1 MRNVAELLVPA
12 IRWDTTTGFTRERNR
27 IARALELG
35 VGGFVLRGGPEAE
48 VRSLIKDIRQ
58 ASKIPLLI
66 GAELERGAGQQFP
79 GTTGLPPL
87 AAIAALND
95 PNLVQRAAK
104 LTAREARPLGVN
116 WGFAPMCDL
125 RMNPANVRT
134 TVDGIA
140 GNADEIGVIA
150 ANWIEA
156 CQHEGM
162 LACAKHFPGAGR
174 VGESNGTGVPPVDVP
189 RSLLFENEFKPF
201 RAAISSRVAS
211 MLVAHVSYPSLDASE
226 SPATFSSVI
235 LRYLLREKYGFEGLV
250 ASDVLQVRSPLTPED
265 EADIAMRALDAGC
278 DVLLGPSHLDS
289 LVDTLERCVRDGPLY
304 EDRIEQSRR
313 RRLKWAQWAAPQTD
327 FRRVSGS
334 DVAWALQLS
343 ERVITMIR
351 GNAPRVGKA
360 LEIVI
365 VDDDESG
372 PSGHPRL
379 AFAQAFES
387 AQVAASVVEGPTSG
401 LDAPV
406 YVAVFGELRGDRHD
420 VAYHRETLDRVAEVC
435 VEATKQRREAVI
447 VLFAPP
453 VLASQIRGSA
463 PIVCG
468 WSGDRCMQEAVARWL
483 ARPAYPAVRPR
494 CPTRR
499 SDAGSDCRVG
509 PPGFQFSGRRSM
521 PILRA
526 CNATSFATASVRSSA
541 CLPRPRSAAPAT
553 RRHRRVIRRPPR

>member
-1 MRNVAELLVPA
+1 MGNVAELLVPV
-12 IRWDTTTGFTRERNR
+12 IRWDATTGFDAERAR
-27 IARALELG
+27 IKRALELG

-48 VRSLIKDIRQ
+48 VRSLNKDLRQ

-66 GAELERGAGQQFP
+66 GAELERGVGQQFT

-95 PNLVQRAAK
+95 ANLVQRAAK

-125 RMNPANVRT
+125 QMNPANVRT
-134 TVDGIA
+134 SIDGI
-140 GNADEIGVIA
+140 GGTADEVGAIA
-150 ANWIEA
+150 SYWIEA

-174 VGESNGTGVPPVDVP
+174 VGDSAGNGVLPVDVP
-189 RSLLFENEFKPF
+189 RSILFDHEFRPF

-250 ASDVLQVRSPLTPED
+250 ASDVLQARAPLSAEE

-278 DVLLGPSHLDS
+278 DVLLGPSRLEQ
-289 LVDTLERCVRDGPLY
+289 LVETLERCVRDGPLY

-343 ERVITMIR
+343 ERVISMAR
-351 GNAPRVGKA
+351 GTAPRIAKA
-360 LEIVI
+360 VEIVI
-365 VDDDESG
+365 VNDDAEC
-372 PSGHPRL
+372 PPLHPRTVFSQSL
-379 AFAQAFES
+379 ES
-387 AQVAASVVEGPTSG
+387 AQIGASIVDTPTAG
-401 LDAPV
+401 RDAPV
-406 YVAVFGELRGDRHD
+406 YVAVFGELRGDRPEVSYSPATLARIEH
-420 VAYHRETLDRVAEVC
+420 ACEAATLHRRNV
-435 VEATKQRREAVI
+435 VI

-453 VLASQIRGSA
+453 VLASRIRGSA
-463 PIVCG
+463 PIVCA
-468 WSGDRCMQEAVARWL
+468 WSGDRCMQEAAARWL
-483 ARPAYPAVRPR
+483 VR
-494 CPTRR
+494 
-499 SDAGSDCRVG
+499 AG
-509 PPGFQFSGRRSM
+509 
-521 PILRA
+521 A
-526 CNATSFATASVRSSA
+526 
-541 CLPRPRSAAPAT
+541 
-553 RRHRRVIRRPPR
+553 

>member
-1 MRNVAELLVPA
+1 MGNVAELLVPV
-12 IRWDTTTGFTRERNR
+12 IRWDTTTGFDGERGR

-48 VRSLIKDIRQ
+48 VRGLIKDLRQ

-66 GAELERGAGQQFP
+66 GAELERGVGQQFT

-95 PNLVQRAAK
+95 ANLVQRAAK

-125 RMNPANVRT
+125 QMSPSNVRT
-134 TVDGIA
+134 AIDGIGA
-140 GNADEIGVIA
+140 NPDEVGTIA
-150 ANWIEA
+150 SHWIEA

-174 VGESNGTGVPPVDVP
+174 VADSGGNGVPPVDIP
-189 RSLLFENEFKPF
+189 RSILFEHEFRPF

-250 ASDVLQVRSPLTPED
+250 ASDVLQARAPLSAED
-265 EADIAMRALDAGC
+265 EADVAMRALDAGC
-278 DVLLGPSHLDS
+278 DVLLGPSRLEQ

-343 ERVITMIR
+343 ERVITMVR
-351 GNAPRVGKA
+351 GDVPRRASGV
-360 LEIVI
+360 EVVI
-365 VDDDESG
+365 ADDDDTC
-372 PSGHPRL
+372 PPLHPRTL
-379 AFAQAFES
+379 FAQSLEA
-387 AQVAASVVEGPTSG
+387 AQIAVSVVDAPTAG
-401 LDAPV
+401 RDTPV
-406 YVAVFGELRGDRHD
+406 YVALFGELRGRRTE
-420 VAYHRETLDRVAEVC
+420 VRYGPETLARVAQACEM
-435 VEATKQRREAVI
+435 ATAQRRQAVI

-453 VLASQIRGSA
+453 GLASQIRGSA
-463 PIVCG
+463 PIVCA
-468 WSGDRCMQEAVARWL
+468 WSGDRCMQEAAARWL
-483 ARPAYPAVRPR
+483 
-494 CPTRR
+494 TR
-499 SDAGSDCRVG
+499 AG
-509 PPGFQFSGRRSM
+509 
-521 PILRA
+521 
-526 CNATSFATASVRSSA
+526 T
-541 CLPRPRSAAPAT
+541 
-553 RRHRRVIRRPPR
+553 

>member
-1 MRNVAELLVPA
+1 MTGGLWLPVESDYARMRNVAELLVPA
-12 IRWDTTTGFTRERNR
+12 IRWDTTTGFTRERDR

-35 VGGFVLRGGPEAE
+35 VGGFVLHGGPEAE

-66 GAELERGAGQQFP
+66 GAELERGVGQQFA

-104 LTAREARPLGVN
+104 MTAREARPLGVN

-125 RMNPANVRT
+125 RTNPGNVRT
-134 TVDGIA
+134 SLDGIA
-140 GNADEIGVIA
+140 GSPDEIGAIA
-150 ANWIEA
+150 SLWIEA

-174 VGESNGTGVPPVDVP
+174 VGEVNGTSVPPVDVP
-189 RSLLFENEFKPF
+189 RSVLFENEFKPF

-211 MLVAHVSYPSLDASE
+211 MLVAHVSYRSLDASE

-250 ASDVLQVRSPLTPED
+250 ASDVLQASGPMSAED
-265 EADIAMRALDAGC
+265 EADVAMRALDAGC
-278 DVLLGPSHLDS
+278 DVLLGPTRLDA
-289 LVDTLERCVRDGPLY
+289 LVDTLERRVRDGPLY

-334 DVAWALQLS
+334 EVTWALQLA
-343 ERVITMIR
+343 ERVVTPLR
-351 GNAPRVGKA
+351 GTVARPEKG

-365 VDDDESG
+365 VDDDE
-372 PSGHPRL
+372 PCVPAHPRE
-379 AFAQAFES
+379 AFAQALEAS
-387 AQVAASVVEGPTSG
+387 HLATSVVATPTPGESV
-401 LDAPV
+401 PV
-406 YVAVFGELRGDRHD
+406 YVAVFAELRGHRTE
-420 VAYHRETLDRVAEVC
+420 VALRPETVERISEVC
-435 VEATKQRREAVI
+435 LTAARERRQAVV

-453 VLASQIRGSA
+453 VVASRILGSA
-463 PIVCG
+463 PIICG

-483 ARPAYPAVRPR
+483 
-494 CPTRR
+494 
-499 SDAGSDCRVG
+499 
-509 PPGFQFSGRRSM
+509 
-521 PILRA
+521 LR
-526 CNATSFATASVRSSA
+526 
-541 CLPRPRSAAPAT
+541 
-553 RRHRRVIRRPPR
+553 

>member
-1 MRNVAELLVPA
+1 MGNVAELLVPA
-12 IRWDTTTGFTRERNR
+12 IRWDTTTGFDGERRR

-35 VGGFVLRGGPEAE
+35 VGGFVLHGGPEAE
-48 VRSLIKDIRQ
+48 VRALIKDLRQ

-66 GAELERGAGQQFP
+66 GAELERGVGQQFI

-95 PNLVQRAAK
+95 ANLVQRAAK

-125 RMNPANVRT
+125 QMNPSNVRT
-134 TVDGIA
+134 AIDGIGA
-140 GNADEIGVIA
+140 VADDVGAIA
-150 ANWIEA
+150 SLWIEA

-174 VGESNGTGVPPVDVP
+174 VADSFGSRIQTVDVP
-189 RSLLFENEFKPF
+189 RNLLFENEFRPF

-250 ASDVLQVRSPLTPED
+250 ASDVLHAHGPLSPED
-265 EADIAMRALDAGC
+265 EADIATRALDAGC
-278 DVLLGPSHLDS
+278 DVLLGPSRLEQ

-343 ERVITMIR
+343 ERVITMAR
-351 GNAPRVGKA
+351 GDAPPFSKA
-360 LEIVI
+360 IEVVV
-365 VDDDESG
+365 VDDDNE
-372 PSGHPRL
+372 PCPPHHPRT
-379 AFAQAFES
+379 AFSEALES
-387 AQVAASVVEGPTSG
+387 AQIEAPIVDAPTIGREGT
-401 LDAPV
+401 PV
-406 YVAVFGELRGDRHD
+406 YVTVFGELRGDRTE
-420 VAYHRETLDRVAEVC
+420 VGYRPETLAKVVRAC
-435 VEATKQRREAVI
+435 AAATLQRRPVVI

-453 VLASQIRGSA
+453 VLATQIRGSA
-463 PIVCG
+463 PIVCA
-468 WSGDRCMQEAVARWL
+468 WSGDRCMQEAAARWL
-483 ARPAYPAVRPR
+483 I
-494 CPTRR
+494 R
-499 SDAGSDCRVG
+499 SGA
-509 PPGFQFSGRRSM
+509 
-521 PILRA
+521 
-526 CNATSFATASVRSSA
+526 
-541 CLPRPRSAAPAT
+541 
-553 RRHRRVIRRPPR
+553 

>member
-12 IRWDTTTGFTRERNR
+12 IRWDATTGFARERDR

-35 VGGFVLRGGPEAE
+35 VGGFVLHGGPEAE
-48 VRSLIKDIRQ
+48 VRALIKDIRQ

-87 AAIAALND
+87 AAIAALGD
-95 PNLVQRAAK
+95 ANLVQRAAK

-125 RMNPANVRT
+125 RMNPSNVRT
-134 TVDGIA
+134 TVDGIS
-140 GNADEIGVIA
+140 GSADEIGAIA
-150 ANWIEA
+150 SHWIEA

-174 VGESNGTGVPPVDVP
+174 VGDFNGTAVPPVDVP

-226 SPATFSSVI
+226 SPATFSTVI

-250 ASDVLQVRSPLTPED
+250 ASDVLQARGPLTPED
-265 EADIAMRALDAGC
+265 EADVAMRALDAGC
-278 DVLLGPSHLDS
+278 DVLLGPSHLHA

-343 ERVITMIR
+343 ERVITVIR
-351 GNAPRVGKA
+351 GKPPRLGNGV
-360 LEIVI
+360 EVVV
-365 VDDDESG
+365 VDDDDSC
-372 PSGHPRL
+372 PSTHPRV
-379 AFAQAFES
+379 AFAQALES
-387 AQVAASVVEGPTSG
+387 AQIAAPMVTSPTAGGEGI
-401 LDAPV
+401 V
-406 YVAVFGELRGDRHD
+406 YVAVFGELRGDRHE
-420 VAYHRETLDRVAEVC
+420 VAYRAATMDKVAEVC
-435 VEATKQRREAVI
+435 AEAARQRREVVI

-463 PIVCG
+463 PIVCA
-468 WSGDRCMQEAVARWL
+468 WSGDRCMQEAAARWL
-483 ARPAYPAVRPR
+483 VRP
-494 CPTRR
+494 
-499 SDAGSDCRVG
+499 
-509 PPGFQFSGRRSM
+509 PG
-521 PILRA
+521 
-526 CNATSFATASVRSSA
+526 
-541 CLPRPRSAAPAT
+541 
-553 RRHRRVIRRPPR
+553 

>member
-12 IRWDTTTGFTRERNR
+12 IRWDTTTGFARERAR

-35 VGGFVLRGGPEAE
+35 VGGFVLHGGPEAE
-48 VRSLIKDIRQ
+48 VRALIKDLRQ

-66 GAELERGAGQQFP
+66 GAELERGAGQQFG

-95 PNLVQRAAK
+95 GNLVQRAAK

-134 TVDGIA
+134 AIDGIS
-140 GNADEIGVIA
+140 GTADEVGAIA
-150 ANWIEA
+150 AYWIEA

-162 LACAKHFPGAGR
+162 LACAKYFPGGGR
-174 VGESNGTGVPPVDVP
+174 VGETNGMTVPPVDVP

-226 SPATFSSVI
+226 SPATFSTVI

-250 ASDVLQVRSPLTPED
+250 ASDVLQARGPMSPED
-265 EADIAMRALDAGC
+265 EADVAMRALDAGC
-278 DVLLGPSHLDS
+278 DVLLGPSHLDA
-289 LVDTLERCVRDGPLY
+289 LVNTLERCVRDGPLY

-334 DVAWALQLS
+334 DVAWALHLS
-343 ERVITMIR
+343 ERVITMVR
-351 GNAPRVGKA
+351 GAPPRLGKA
-360 LEIVI
+360 VEIVV
-365 VDDDESG
+365 VDDDDAC
-372 PSGHPRL
+372 PTMHART
-379 AFAQAFES
+379 AFAQALDA
-387 AQVAASVVEGPTSG
+387 AQVGATVVEQPTIGSEV
-401 LDAPV
+401 PV
-406 YVAVFGELRGDRHD
+406 YVALFGELRGGRHD
-420 VAYHRETLDRVAEVC
+420 VAYRRETLERVAAACE
-435 VEATKQRREAVI
+435 EATRQRREAVI

-463 PIVCG
+463 PIVCA

-483 ARPAYPAVRPR
+483 
-494 CPTRR
+494 TRT
-499 SDAGSDCRVG
+499 G
-509 PPGFQFSGRRSM
+509 
-521 PILRA
+521 
-526 CNATSFATASVRSSA
+526 
-541 CLPRPRSAAPAT
+541 
-553 RRHRRVIRRPPR
+553 

>member
-12 IRWDTTTGFTRERNR
+12 IRWDTTTGFAREQDR

-35 VGGFVLRGGPEAE
+35 VGGFVLHGGPEAD
-48 VRSLIKDIRQ
+48 VRALIKDIRQ

-125 RMNPANVRT
+125 RTNPTNVRT
-134 TVDGIA
+134 AVDGIA
-140 GNADEIGVIA
+140 GTPEQIGAIA
-150 ANWIEA
+150 SHWIEA

-174 VGESNGTGVPPVDVP
+174 VGESNGGVPPVDVP

-211 MLVAHVSYPSLDASE
+211 MLVAHVSYPSLDASD

-250 ASDVLQVRSPLTPED
+250 ASDVLTREPLSPED
-265 EADIAMRALDAGC
+265 EADVAMRALDAGC
-278 DVLLGPSHLDS
+278 DVLLGPSHLDA

-304 EDRIEQSRR
+304 DDRIEQSRR

-327 FRRVSGS
+327 YRRVSAS

-343 ERVITMIR
+343 ERVIQMVR
-351 GNAPRVGKA
+351 GAPPRAGNAV
-360 LEIVI
+360 EIVVI
-365 VDDDESG
+365 DDDTG
-372 PSGHPRL
+372 CDVTHPRD
-379 AFAQAFES
+379 AFAQALES
-387 AQVAASVVEGPTSG
+387 SQVVAKTV
-401 LDAPV
+401 DAPSAGSAAPL
-406 YVAVFGELRGDRHD
+406 YIAVFGELRGDRHEL
-420 VAYHRETLDRVAEVC
+420 AYHAETLDRISDVVN
-435 VEATKQRREAVI
+435 EATRQRRDAV
-447 VLFAPP
+447 VVVFAPP
-453 VLASQIRGSA
+453 ALAAQIRGSA
-463 PIVCG
+463 PVVCA
-468 WSGDRCMQEAVARWL
+468 WSGDRCMQEAAARWL
-483 ARPAYPAVRPR
+483 LRPA
-494 CPTRR
+494 
-499 SDAGSDCRVG
+499 
-509 PPGFQFSGRRSM
+509 
-521 PILRA
+521 
-526 CNATSFATASVRSSA
+526 
-541 CLPRPRSAAPAT
+541 
-553 RRHRRVIRRPPR
+553 